1 MAGRSVTDKMV
12 AIVLPVTAFVA
23 AGFEHSTANMYLMP
37 PAMLIQHFSP
47 ANAGMATVTWAG
59 MAGNLVPVIADNL
72 VGGSVLVGLAYHVI
86 YRRGTRPELI
96 SNASIPAAPRP
107 RK

>member
-23 AGFEHSTANMYLMP
+23 AGFEHSIANLYLMLL
-37 PAMLIQHFSP
+37 AMLIQHFSP
-47 ANAGMATVTWAG
+47 ANAGMATVTWVG